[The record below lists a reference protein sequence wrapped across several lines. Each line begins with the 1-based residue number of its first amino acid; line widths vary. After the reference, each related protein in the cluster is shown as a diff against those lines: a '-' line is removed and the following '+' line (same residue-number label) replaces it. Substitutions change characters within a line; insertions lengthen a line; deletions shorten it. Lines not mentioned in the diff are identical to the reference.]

1 MAAKQGNSSAL
12 INGIAIV
19 GAAWIITSALDN
31 ALDSADGDGRQD
43 ASDYDSDKLPDAERA
58 TMTRQQS
65 RIIADAVDA
74 AIYEDSTFWW
84 DPVFGSWT
92 ENEEEI
98 IRQMTLDVIRTTGDV
113 LQIIEAYGERGT
125 YATPN
130 LNLVQA
136 VQKYAGADGVATINK
151 AYQDRRINVR
161 L

>member
-1 MAAKQGNSSAL
+1 MAAKQDNSSAL
-12 INGIAIV
+12 ITGIAIV
-19 GAAWIITSALDN
+19 GAAWVITNALDS
-31 ALDSADGDGRQD
+31 AIDSADGDGRQD
-43 ASDYDSDKLPDAERA
+43 ASDYDSDKLPEAERA

-65 RIIADAVDA
+65 RLIADAVDA
-74 AIYEDSTFWW
+74 AIYDDSTFWW

-98 IRQMTLDVIRTTGDV
+98 IRQMTLEVIRTTGDV
-113 LQIIEAYGERGT
+113 LQIVEEYGERGT

-136 VQKYAGADGVATINK
+136 VKKYAGEAGVARINK
-151 AYQDRRINVR
+151 TYRDRNINIT